1 MDDIAILLIPTIS
14 VDDYGNEVK
23 VYQEKQIFCK
33 VRSTTK
39 REFYQA
45 AQAGLRPSLVLTMQG
60 IDYDGEEAIVWRGKV
75 YGIVRTYWKQAD
87 EIELTLEERTVYNEG
102 PFSPVDPSA

>member
-1 MDDIAILLIPTIS
+1 MDDVAKLLVPIIRI
-14 VDDYGNEVK
+14 DDLGNEVK
-23 VYQEKQIFCK
+23 TYQEKQIYCK

-60 IDYDGEEAIVWRGKV
+60 ADYDGEEAIVWRGKV
-75 YGIVRTYWKQAD
+75 YSIIRSYWKQAD
-87 EIELTLEERTVYNEG
+87 EIELTLEERTIYNG
-102 PFSPVDPSA
+102 GSDSSSS